1 MTARLP
7 HAAPRL
13 RQEGVLAQLHH
24 NVTFGAPDGCARAAA
39 RPPARARLKFAPLE
53 RSSENQPSLLAAPV
67 TALPVPTLTLPAPP
81 PLDGACE
88 ALRAEVAELAARVT
102 ALREAVPAALRA
114 RAAAQQVALR
124 DDARRRAS
132 AAAAPSGPAQALVP
146 LAPAEGSLLAAA
158 AADGN
163 ADGADGALET
173 ALASAVAGLPGA
185 RARMEGAS
193 GRLERILGALEAH
206 AAGGGAGPVADAVA
220 AVVAGTA
227 CEGLRDGEE
236 GGAEAAAGGQAEP
249 ARPMRELAA
258 TLAKARYA
266 PY

>member
-1 MTARLP
+1 MP
-7 HAAPRL
+7 
-13 RQEGVLAQLHH
+13 
-24 NVTFGAPDGCARAAA
+24 
-39 RPPARARLKFAPLE
+39 PLE

-114 RAAAQQVALR
+114 RAAAQQEALR

-146 LAPAEGSLLAAA
+146 LASAEGSLLA
-158 AADGN
+158 GN

-173 ALASAVAGLPGA
+173 ALASAAAGLPGA

-193 GRLERILGALEAH
+193 GRLERILSALEAH

-227 CEGLRDGEE
+227 CEGLREGEE
-236 GGAEAAAGGQAEP
+236 GGAEAAAEGQAEP